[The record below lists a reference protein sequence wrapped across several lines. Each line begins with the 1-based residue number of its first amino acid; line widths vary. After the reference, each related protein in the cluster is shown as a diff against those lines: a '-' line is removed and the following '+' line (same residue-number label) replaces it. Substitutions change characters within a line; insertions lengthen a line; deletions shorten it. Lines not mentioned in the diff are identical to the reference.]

1 MIGGID
7 LRCCGGVRTGSR
19 LLLALWI
26 KQEGNSNLSQYVV
39 QWCVDCH
46 WLATS
51 NNTKSERCPFITKRQ
66 TDKRVT
72 CSDGLTATSD
82 EMMESTVIP
91 KWLIL
96 PIHLSP
102 NVVILLERKK
112 AKKLVRL
119 IVLGY
124 SCACQWLR
132 TLVENHNVQ
141 RVQWLCIIIVKRDKR
156 NHSTMRHSIQ
166 NGEKESGKTV
176 SENG

>member
-26 KQEGNSNLSQYVV
+26 KQEGNSNLSQSVV

-51 NNTKSERCPFITKRQ
+51 NNTKSERCPFITRRQ

-112 AKKLVRL
+112 AKKAGEIDSAWLFLRL
-119 IVLGY
+119 PMIKNTRRKSQRTKSAMALHYHCEKRQAESLNSASFY
-124 SCACQWLR
+124 S
-132 TLVENHNVQ
+132 
-141 RVQWLCIIIVKRDKR
+141 KRR
-156 NHSTMRHSIQ
+156 
-166 NGEKESGKTV
+166 EGKW
-176 SENG
+176 